1 MGLKAISSVLL
12 VAFAAADG
20 GSCQKTETPPEVT
33 KDHPEVT
40 LEGVDTSS
48 LTTRERKEWSG
59 YVTKFQ
65 APCAN
70 VGTVAQCVTDKKTC
84 AGCAP
89 AAKFLLKSVRDGQ
102 TDEQIEKSYKNRF
115 EAGKVREVK
124 IDDSPSKGP
133 ENAIVTLVEWADFE
147 CPHCG
152 MMEPILGK
160 AFSDHKTEARFVF
173 KFMPLGG
180 HPHGEI
186 SARAGFAA
194 SKQGKFW
201 DMHDKMFRNQTHLEE
216 SDLLGYAK
224 ELGLDIGK
232 FTTDM
237 KGNEAADRI
246 ARDKKLADELGV
258 KGTPTIYINGRLFE
272 AGANPDQALTDW
284 MNLEVI
290 LVKGGG
296 AAPAVTTSGAPGL
309 LPTAAVSAPASAS
322 ATTAPSAKPTAT
334 ATASASAKPSAAPA
348 GSSKP
353 K

>member
-1 MGLKAISSVLL
+1 MGLKAISSLLL
-12 VAFAAADG
+12 VAFAADG

-40 LEGVDTSS
+40 LDGVDTSS

-59 YVTKFQ
+59 YVTKLA
-65 APCAN
+65 APCPN
-70 VGTVAQCVTDKKTC
+70 VGTVAQCITDKKTC
-84 AGCAP
+84 AGCTP
-89 AAKFLLKSVRDGQ
+89 AAKYLLKSVRDGQ
-102 TDEQIEKSYKNRF
+102 TDEQIEKSFKNRF
-115 EAGKVREVK
+115 DAGKVREVRL
-124 IDDSPSKGP
+124 DDSPSKGP

-160 AFSDHKTEARFVF
+160 AFADHKTEARFVF

-194 SKQGKFW
+194 LRQGKFW
-201 DMHDKMFRNQTHLEE
+201 DMHDKMFRNQSHLEE

-224 ELGLDIGK
+224 EIGLDIAK

-246 ARDKKLADELGV
+246 ARDKKLADELGI

-284 MNLEVI
+284 LNLEVV
-290 LVKGGG
+290 LVRAGG
-296 AAPAVTTSGAPGL
+296 APVPVVTTTGAPTL
-309 LPTAAVSAPASAS
+309 LPTATASAPS
-322 ATTAPSAKPTAT
+322 TAPSVRPTATATAT
-334 ATASASAKPSAAPA
+334 ATASAKPAPTA
-348 GSSKP
+348 NKP